1 MPLSEVVYALTLT
14 KDHLREYI
22 RAVGLVDSAVE
33 LYLEEE
39 LHLLIG
45 HFFDKAVYHTVKG
58 YESETALRKTAAP
71 PPRPA

>member
-1 MPLSEVVYALTLT
+1 MPLSEVVYALALT

-39 LHLLIG
+39 LHLSIG
-45 HFFDKAVYHTVKG
+45 HFFDKARSTTRSRVT
-58 YESETALRKTAAP
+58 R
-71 PPRPA
+71 PRRPRARPDDPHGVT